1 MLGNAKT
8 VARWRKCKVLIID
21 EVSMLSTFLF
31 ELLDEVSRAARNIQA
46 PFGGLQ
52 IILMG
57 DFMQLPPILDKGL
70 APDPDQAQRKFCFQS
85 GIWDDAGLSK
95 RDDGTVLL
103 EEVIRQKD
111 DLAFVNILNEIR
123 KGQISCDTMT
133 LLNTCLVSVKE
144 LPSDGIIPTKL
155 YCYNK
160 DVDAENTRKLAELDG
175 EMRSVSAIDSWRK
188 TPSTAV
194 LKKSILESISKS
206 VPVSLELKVG
216 AQVILLRNAEKK
228 APGKS
233 GLVNGSRGV
242 VMGFDSDGLPK
253 VRFDSGE
260 VQIVP
265 RVEHELVGLGGDG
278 EVIRKQI
285 PLKLAW

>member
-1 MLGNAKT
+1 
-8 VARWRKCKVLIID
+8 
-21 EVSMLSTFLF
+21 
-31 ELLDEVSRAARNIQA
+31 
-46 PFGGLQ
+46 
-52 IILMG
+52 
-57 DFMQLPPILDKGL
+57 
-70 APDPDQAQRKFCFQS
+70 
-85 GIWDDAGLSK
+85 
-95 RDDGTVLL
+95 
-103 EEVIRQKD
+103 
-111 DLAFVNILNEIR
+111 
-123 KGQISCDTMT
+123 
-133 LLNTCLVSVKE
+133 LNTCLVSVKE